1 MIVKTSRTF
10 VSSSTIQLL
19 SLNQRNVITQG
30 RVGYGGFVG
39 LKVVTYDFSRH
50 IIPATS
56 VKPSL
61 RYQFVKAEDQL

>member
-1 MIVKTSRTF
+1 MIVKISRTLF
-10 VSSSTIQLL
+10 LALL
-19 SLNQRNVITQG
+19 SNFCLSINVTTQG